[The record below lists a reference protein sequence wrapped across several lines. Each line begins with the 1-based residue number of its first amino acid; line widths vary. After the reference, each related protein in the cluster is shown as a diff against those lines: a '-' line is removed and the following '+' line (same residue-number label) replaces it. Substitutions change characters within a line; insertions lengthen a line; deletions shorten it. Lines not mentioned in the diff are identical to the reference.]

1 MAAAVT
7 ARVLTDYF
15 VHEHNALD
23 VAKQEYEL
31 AKRHVREVLKC
42 RQAGNTR
49 HELRFQDALAR
60 RDAALDRFVVTL
72 CR

>member
-1 MAAAVT
+1 MT

-15 VHEHNALD
+15 VHEHNPLE
-23 VAKQEYEL
+23 VSKQEYEL
-31 AKRHVREVLKC
+31 AKRHVREVLKY

-49 HELRFQDALAR
+49 HELRFQDAVAR
-60 RDAALDRFVVTL
+60 RDAALDRFVTEL